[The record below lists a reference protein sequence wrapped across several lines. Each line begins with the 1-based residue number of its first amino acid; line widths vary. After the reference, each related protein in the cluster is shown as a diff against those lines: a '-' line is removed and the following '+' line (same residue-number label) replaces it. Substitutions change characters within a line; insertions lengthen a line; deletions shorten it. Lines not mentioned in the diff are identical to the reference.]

1 MSSSSPQKDNF
12 ANYISSVYKTT
23 LVERVGLIRA
33 GIPAGYFY
41 ETAQAMGVSLANLSQ
56 SLGIS
61 LSLAYSIKSRG
72 SPSQKKSLSNQIIGI
87 HLLIGQVQN
96 IVEECGDPEGF
107 DAAEWLGTWA
117 FGPNDSLGGHLPADY
132 FDTVVGQEVVSN
144 LLSAIRYGIYQ

>member
-1 MSSSSPQKDNF
+1 MSLSSPQKDNF
-12 ANYISSVYKTT
+12 ANYLSSVYKTT

-61 LSLAYSIKSRG
+61 LSLVYSIKSRG
-72 SPSQKKSLSNQIIGI
+72 SASQKKSLSNQIIGI
-87 HLLIGQVQN
+87 QLLIGQVQN

-107 DAAEWLGTWA
+107 NAAKWFGDWA
-117 FGPNDSLGGHLPADY
+117 FSHNSSLGGECPADY
-132 FDTVVGQEVVSN
+132 FDTVAGQEVIAN
-144 LLSAIRYGIYQ
+144 LISAIRHGVYQ

>member
-1 MSSSSPQKDNF
+1 
-12 ANYISSVYKTT
+12 
-23 LVERVGLIRA
+23 
-33 GIPAGYFY
+33 
-41 ETAQAMGVSLANLSQ
+41 MGVSLASLSQ

-87 HLLIGQVQN
+87 HLLIAQVQN
-96 IVEECGDPEGF
+96 LVEECGDPEGF

-117 FGPNDSLGGHLPADY
+117 FSPNDSLGGHRPADY
-132 FDTVVGQEVVSN
+132 FDTVVGQEVISN